1 LNKSYRKM
9 KKTIKNAILYFLA
22 LTFVFL
28 GAPVLA
34 EGPSEVEEER
44 SVEMLLEKLEELV
57 EIVEEMEER
66 GELPSQKAKCDYYLT
81 EYIRYG
87 ADNNPEEVKKLQT
100 FLNEYEGEQIPVTGF
115 YGEITMG
122 AVNRLQKKYAS
133 EILTP
138 WGITEPTGYVY
149 ITTQRFINNKKC
161 DGVVLPTPELVVDT
175 TVKTE
180 DVEDEEVVTG
190 DVEGDATED
199 VEDSE
204 WIDENWEELRAE
216 DEEEAEK
223 KKDMLTWV
231 VIILGS
237 IGLGIVIYNIYT
249 FKSRTT

>member
-1 LNKSYRKM
+1 M
-9 KKTIKNAILYFLA
+9 KKTIKSAILYFVA
-22 LTFVFL
+22 LTFIFL

-34 EGPSEVEEER
+34 EETPSEVEEER
-44 SVEMLLEKLEELV
+44 SVEMLIEKVLELV

-87 ADNNPEEVKKLQT
+87 TENSPEEVKKLQT

-115 YGEITMG
+115 YGEITLG
-122 AVNRLQKKYAS
+122 AVNRLQKKYTE

-138 WGITEPTGYVY
+138 WGIAEPTGYVY

-161 DGVVLPTPELVVDT
+161 DGVVLPIPELVVDT
-175 TVKTE
+175 TIKEDTGVVAGDTE
-180 DVEDEEVVTG
+180 EDE
-190 DVEGDATED
+190 TEE

-204 WIDENWEELRAE
+204 WIDENWEELRVE
-216 DEEEAEK
+216 DEEETK
-223 KKDMLTWV
+223 RKKDTLTWI
-231 VIILGS
+231 VIVLGS

-249 FKSRTT
+249 FRPKKV

>member
-1 LNKSYRKM
+1 M

-122 AVNRLQKKYAS
+122 AVNRLQKKYAE

-161 DGVVLPTPELVVDT
+161 DGVVLPIPELVVDT
-175 TVKTE
+175 TVKEKATGVVAG
-180 DVEDEEVVTG
+180 DTAAAEEVV
-190 DVEGDATED
+190 VEEEELEG
-199 VEDSE
+199 SE
-204 WIDENWEELRAE
+204 WIDENWEELNAE
-216 DEEEAEK
+216 DEEEAKK
-223 KKDMLTWV
+223 KKDTLTWA
-231 VIILGS
+231 VIILGAV
-237 IGLGIVIYNIYT
+237 GLGIVVYNIYT
-249 FKSRTT
+249 FKPKKTQN

>member
-1 LNKSYRKM
+1 M

-34 EGPSEVEEER
+34 EGPSEVEEEK

-57 EIVEEMEER
+57 EIVEEMEAR

-133 EILTP
+133 EILAP

-161 DGVVLPTPELVVDT
+161 DGEVLPIPELVVDNNVVREEDTGSVAGDT
-175 TVKTE
+175 TKDETE
-180 DVEDEEVVTG
+180 EGEDP
-190 DVEGDATED
+190 
-199 VEDSE
+199 EDSE
-204 WIDENWEELRAE
+204 WIDENWEELNTE
-216 DEEEAEK
+216 DEEEAKK
-223 KKDMLTWV
+223 KKDTLTWV
-231 VIILGS
+231 VIILGAV
-237 IGLGIVIYNIYT
+237 GLGIVIYNIYT
-249 FKSRTT
+249 FKPKKA